1 MYNLYLIMKSKSE
14 IKISSNRSLGLV
26 FFVVFLIVALWPLK
40 YEEDIRLWSLVLS
53 IIFFILGVLNSKL
66 LTPLNKLWF
75 KFGIFLGAIVSP
87 IVIGIVFFLVVT
99 PIGIFMRFLGK
110 DLLKTIKVK
119 NISTYWI
126 KRDKQD
132 SRMKKQF

>member
-1 MYNLYLIMKSKSE
+1 MTSNSK
-14 IKISSNRSLGLV
+14 IKISSNRSFGLV

-40 YEEDIRLWSLVLS
+40 YEEDIRLWSLILS
-53 IIFFILGVLNSKL
+53 IIFFILGIFNSKL

-75 KFGIFLGAIVSP
+75 KFGIFLGVIVSP
-87 IVIGIVFFLVVT
+87 IIMGIVFFFVVT
-99 PIGIFMRFLGK
+99 PTGVLMRILRK
-110 DLLKTIKVK
+110 DLLKMRKVK

-126 KRDKQD
+126 KRDKEN